1 MLLLK
6 NCKLIDM
13 SDIYEEKFDIVIEGK
28 KIKEIGKSISISDD
42 KDLTVI
48 DVEGKLVTPGL
59 IESHCHMGI
68 YETAV
73 PEGIDGN
80 ETTNP
85 VLPGLR
91 AIDAIDP
98 LDGAYDVALK
108 HGITTVVTGPGSAN
122 LMGGTFTAMKT
133 AGKSLDKN
141 VIVEEV
147 AMKMA
152 LGENPKIFYGNKGVE
167 PKTRMMSAALMREN
181 LFKAKEYA
189 EEYKSYKN
197 KEENSFKFDLHLQS
211 LMRVFDGLRVK
222 IHAHQAD
229 DIMTAIRISEEF
241 DLNYTIDHCTG
252 GSNIVDEL
260 VEHKV
265 PCIIGPT
272 AGGKSKYELRNKSFK
287 LGKLLEDRGVEFA
300 ITTDHPVVPIEGL
313 LMQLALYVKNG
324 VSRKMALKAVTINA
338 AKNTDI
344 DKWVGSIEVGK
355 DADIVIWDV
364 GPLETMSKTNTVI
377 VNGEIVYTGEE
388 EISGVDYKKY

>member
-6 NCKLIDM
+6 NCNLIDM
-13 SDIYEEKFDIVIEGK
+13 IGIYEEKYDILIEGK
-28 KIKEIGKSISISDD
+28 YIKKIDKSIDIDGED
-42 KDLTVI
+42 ITVI
-48 DVEGKLVTPGL
+48 DVNGKLVTPGL

-85 VLPGLR
+85 ILPGLR
-91 AIDAIDP
+91 GIDAIDP
-98 LDGAYDVALK
+98 LDCAYDVALK
-108 HGITTVVTGPGSAN
+108 HGVTTVVAGPGSAN
-122 LMGGTFTAMKT
+122 IIGGTFVAMKT

-141 VIVEEV
+141 VIVPEV

-152 LGENPKIFYGNKGVE
+152 LGENPKTFYGGKGLA
-167 PKTRMMSAALMREN
+167 PKTRMMTAALLRES
-181 LFKAKEYA
+181 LFKAREYR
-189 EEYKSYKN
+189 ENYMTYKN
-197 KEENSFKFDLHLQS
+197 GEKDSFKFDLNLHS

-229 DIMTAIRISEEF
+229 DIMTGIRISEEF
-241 DLNYTIDHCTG
+241 GLKYTIDHCTG
-252 GSNIVDEL
+252 GANIVDEL
-260 VEHKV
+260 VKHKT
-265 PCIIGPT
+265 PCIIGPS
-272 AGGKSKYELRNKSFK
+272 AGGKGKFELKNKGFE
-287 LGKLLEDRGVEFA
+287 LGKLLEDRGVEFS
-300 ITTDHPVVPIEGL
+300 ITTDHPVIPIEGL

-355 DADIVIWDV
+355 DADVVIWEV
-364 GPLETMSKTNTVI
+364 GPLETMSKTDMVI
-377 VNGEIVYTGEE
+377 VNGEVVYTGEE
-388 EISGVDYKKY
+388 GDSGVDYKRY

>member
-6 NCKLIDM
+6 NCNLIDM
-13 SDIYEEKFDIVIEGK
+13 SDIYEEKYDVLVEGK
-28 KIKEIGKSISISDD
+28 KIKKIAKSIEVNREDI
-42 KDLTVI
+42 TVI

-59 IESHCHMGI
+59 VESHCHMGI

-80 ETTNP
+80 ETSNP

-98 LDGAYDVALK
+98 LDSAYDVALK

-122 LMGGTFTAMKT
+122 IMGGTFTAMKT

-141 VIVEEV
+141 VIVEEI

-152 LGENPKIFYGNKGVE
+152 LGENPKTFYGGKGLA
-167 PKTRMMSAALMREN
+167 PKTRMMSAALMRET
-181 LFKAKEYA
+181 LFKAKEYHDN
-189 EEYKSYKN
+189 YISYQN
-197 KEENSFKFDLHLQS
+197 KEIDSYKFDLHLHS

-241 DLNYTIDHCTG
+241 GLKYTIDHCTDG
-252 GSNIVDEL
+252 AIIVDEL
-260 VEHKV
+260 VDHKV
-265 PCIIGPT
+265 DCIIGPT
-272 AGGKSKYELRNKSFK
+272 AGGKSKLELKNKSFE
-287 LGKLLEDRGVEFA
+287 LGKLLEENGVDFS
-300 ITTDHPVVPIEGL
+300 ITTDHPVIPIEGL

-324 VSRKMALKAVTINA
+324 VSRKMALKSVTINA

-344 DKWVGSIEVGK
+344 DEWVGSIEVGK
-355 DADIVIWDV
+355 DADIVIWEV
-364 GPLETMSKTNTVI
+364 GPLETMSKTNMVI
-377 VNGEIVYTGEE
+377 INGEIVYTGEE
-388 EISGVDYKKY
+388 DVSGVDYKKY